1 VKNLATH
8 LFHVPHTVS
17 GKWSLAL
24 GAAFVLMFTINV
36 AVLMPVADLAPW
48 RQTVVPFY
56 GILMILSGLGAGV
69 LSALSIIRKQERSW
83 LVWLMLLPGL
93 FILFL
98 LAGEIFFPH

>member
-1 VKNLATH
+1 
-8 LFHVPHTVS
+8 
-17 GKWSLAL
+17 
-24 GAAFVLMFTINV
+24 
-36 AVLMPVADLAPW
+36 
-48 RQTVVPFY
+48 
-56 GILMILSGLGAGV
+56 MILSGLGAGV